1 MTWLTLQVLL
11 GFSMVKIHYFQKVL
25 KNGLVS
31 EKKYFISFLGG
42 GQTPKWKTFQ
52 KMINVLLAFSI

>member
-31 EKKYFISFLGG
+31 VSLSVGKILPAWIFADETFL
-42 GQTPKWKTFQ
+42 
-52 KMINVLLAFSI
+52 